1 MKNLNFT
8 CPFCSLL
15 CDDIQ
20 LEVKENTLKPLNSKC
35 PILINSLKKKINEQF
50 SIINGKKKNISQ
62 AINELSFLIKKSKST
77 LFAGMGTDIKGTRA
91 ALDIIDKYK
100 CIIDHFSSDTYVK
113 NLKSMQETGGFFLT
127 LSELKNRSDTI
138 IIFQTSDDVLPRL
151 FEKYIFSKDTI
162 NNLKKRKVVFIGS
175 KVPQFL
181 YKNKKLINV
190 EIIKLDSINLLNFIS
205 SIRKSINSKD
215 SEAKDKK
222 IFNLIELL
230 KKTKYGSILWSI
242 SELQGD
248 VSDLIVNEIN
258 LLIQDLNKFTRF
270 SGLSLSGS
278 DHILTVNE
286 VLLWQTGFPIRTS
299 FANGFPIHD
308 IEQFSTKKLLD
319 SKEVDLAIW
328 INSFNEKKIIIN
340 KKIKNVLIG
349 IPNHPQKNDVDIFI
363 PVGTPGLD
371 HNSHL
376 LRVDKV
382 VTMPLKKVRNI
393 SLQSV
398 EQVLNKVKKGI
409 VNSDN

>member
-35 PILINSLKKKINEQF
+35 SILINSLKKKINEQF

-77 LFAGMGTDIKGTRA
+77 LFAGMGTDIKGARA

-138 IIFQTSDDVLPRL
+138 IIFQSSDDVLPRL
-151 FEKYIFSKDTI
+151 FEKYIFPKDTI
-162 NNLKKRKVVFIGS
+162 NNLKKRKIVFIGS

-205 SIRKSINSKD
+205 SIRKSINSED

-222 IFNLIELL
+222 ILNL
-230 KKTKYGSILWSI
+230 
-242 SELQGD
+242 
-248 VSDLIVNEIN
+248 V
-258 LLIQDLNKFTRF
+258 
-270 SGLSLSGS
+270 
-278 DHILTVNE
+278 
-286 VLLWQTGFPIRTS
+286 
-299 FANGFPIHD
+299 
-308 IEQFSTKKLLD
+308 
-319 SKEVDLAIW
+319 
-328 INSFNEKKIIIN
+328 
-340 KKIKNVLIG
+340 
-349 IPNHPQKNDVDIFI
+349 
-363 PVGTPGLD
+363 
-371 HNSHL
+371 
-376 LRVDKV
+376 
-382 VTMPLKKVRNI
+382 
-393 SLQSV
+393 
-398 EQVLNKVKKGI
+398 
-409 VNSDN
+409 